1 MICKVRQWVSKLQN
15 KQGSNIQQL
24 TENARNLSVRR
35 QITPGQA
42 TDDSREFEITIYCK
56 LRAGEGLKTVSDIS

>member
-1 MICKVRQWVSKLQN
+1 MVCKVRQWVSKPQN

-24 TENARNLSVRR
+24 TENVRNLSVRR

-56 LRAGEGLKTVSDIS
+56 LRAGEGPKTESDIS